1 MFTNTLQTAVTY
13 LPGIIFA
20 IIFTIFYVGKAKK
33 QKLNLLVVCV
43 CMCMCVCVCVLRTWQ
58 IPDETN
64 TINDTF

>member
-1 MFTNTLQTAVTY
+1 MFTNTLQTAVKY

-20 IIFTIFYVGKAKK
+20 IIFTIFYVGKSKK

-43 CMCMCVCVCVLRTWQ
+43 YVRVCVYVLRTWQ

-64 TINDTF
+64 TINKTF